1 DPWGL
6 KMKLDA
12 RQPSELIK
20 SLDDPRPAVRDKV
33 VDLLV
38 QAGEPAVEPLIAI
51 RQTHASPEVRA
62 SAVFALGRIAKG
74 NAAEGVRAALS
85 DTHFVVRIA
94 AARMVG
100 PAKDR
105 EAIGRLMQMVRN
117 DEPPA
122 RRQAATALGEI
133 GDASAVPALL
143 AAAANADDR
152 FVEHS
157 IIY

>member
-1 DPWGL
+1 
-6 KMKLDA
+6 MKLDA
-12 RQPSELIK
+12 RPPVELVM

-38 QAGEPAVEPLIAI
+38 EAGEPAVGPLIGV

-74 NAAEGVRAALS
+74 NAAEAVRAGLT
-85 DTHFVVRIA
+85 DPHFVVRIA
-94 AARMVG
+94 AARMLG

-105 EAIGRLMQMVRN
+105 EAVARLVQMVRK

-133 GDASAVPALL
+133 GDPAAGPPPLPR
-143 AAAANADDR
+143 AAKP
-152 FVEHS
+152 
-157 IIY
+157 